1 MATNKPPAKT
11 PATELSHGVREVKQA
26 QRAKSAD
33 ESLEIAIA
41 TAPKSSEEARGFDPY
56 NSSGSFDRRKNW
68 ERVRKR

>member
-11 PATELSHGVREVKQA
+11 PATESSYGVRELKQA
-26 QRAKSAD
+26 QRAGSAD
-33 ESLEIAIA
+33 ESIEIDIA
-41 TAPKSSEEARGFDPY
+41 APKPSEEARGFDPY